1 MLLKSKIQRAFCI
14 LSLVFFCIP
23 FKINAHDFEDVDV
36 LLIGTGIMSAT
47 LGTLLEQL
55 DPNLK
60 IVTLEKLDQIAAES
74 SHAPNNA
81 GTGHSALCE
90 LNYTPID
97 ENGNVDTSKAI
108 KIMEKYEV
116 SKQFW
121 AYLVTQGILK
131 NPKDFIHSVPHLS
144 WVHGEEDIEFL
155 KKRFEALHKI
165 PLFAGMEMSQD
176 TKTLTDWMPLMMK
189 GRPASDKVAATRS
202 ELGTDV
208 DFGKLTRLLF
218 DYLSREGGLN
228 LLVSHEVKSLKQN
241 DEGEWEIKVKDLKA
255 NKTKK
260 FKSKFVFIG
269 AGGGALPLL
278 QKAGIKE
285 ALGYGGFPIAG
296 QFLVSKNHELANQ
309 HFAKVYGKAAAG
321 APPMSVP
328 HLDTRIID
336 GKKELLF
343 GPFAGFSTKFLKKG
357 SHLDLFKSLKLDN
370 VPAMLKAAIQ
380 NIPLMKYLFQQV
392 TLTHEDRMEALR
404 EFMPDA
410 KSEDWELIDA
420 GQRVQIIK
428 DDPNNEEGVLRFGT
442 EVIESSDGTLSAL
455 LGASPGA
462 SVSVSVMLEV
472 IQRSFKDKF
481 NSESWQKRIK
491 EIIPSFGIKLAHND
505 ELTHRTRSY
514 SQEYLQLNPTHP
526 TSFSRCEN
534 ALEN

>member
-1 MLLKSKIQRAFCI
+1 MLLKGKIQKAFCI
-14 LSLVFFCIP
+14 LSLLFFCTP
-23 FKINAHDFEDVDV
+23 YKVYTQDLEDVDV

-60 IVTLEKLDQIAAES
+60 IVALEKLDQISAES

-90 LNYTPID
+90 LNYTPLD
-97 ENGNVDTSKAI
+97 ENGNIDVSKAL
-108 KIMEKYEV
+108 KVMEKFEV

-144 WVHGEEDIEFL
+144 WVHGEEDIDFL

-165 PLFAGMEMSQD
+165 PLFAGMEYSED
-176 TKTLTDWMPLMMK
+176 TQTLAEWMPLMMK
-189 GRPASDKVAATRS
+189 GRAASDKVAATRS

-208 DFGKLTRLLF
+208 DFGKLARLLF
-218 DYLSREGGLN
+218 DYLTNEGGLN
-228 LLVSHEVKSLKQN
+228 LLLSHEVKSLKQN
-241 DEGEWEIKVKDLKA
+241 AEGLWEIKVKDLKA
-255 NKTKK
+255 KTHKRYR
-260 FKSKFVFIG
+260 SKFVFIG

-336 GKKELLF
+336 GKRELLF
-343 GPFAGFSTKFLKKG
+343 GPFAGFTTKFLKKG
-357 SHLDLFKSLKLDN
+357 SHWDLFRSIQIDN
-370 VPAMLKAAIQ
+370 MPAMLKAAIQ

-410 KSEDWELIDA
+410 KSEDWELLDA

-428 DDPNNEEGVLRFGT
+428 EDPGEEGVLRFGT

-491 EIIPSFGIKLAHND
+491 EIIPSFGEKLASNND
-505 ELTHRTRSY
+505 LANKLRIQSNK
-514 SQEYLQLNPTHP
+514 SLSLNLIAH
-526 TSFSRCEN
+526 SEGDCEKS
-534 ALEN
+534 LYGK

>member
-1 MLLKSKIQRAFCI
+1 MEYS
-14 LSLVFFCIP
+14 
-23 FKINAHDFEDVDV
+23 ED
-36 LLIGTGIMSAT
+36 TQT
-47 LGTLLEQL
+47 L
-55 DPNLK
+55 
-60 IVTLEKLDQIAAES
+60 AE
-74 SHAPNNA
+74 
-81 GTGHSALCE
+81 
-90 LNYTPID
+90 
-97 ENGNVDTSKAI
+97 
-108 KIMEKYEV
+108 
-116 SKQFW
+116 
-121 AYLVTQGILK
+121 
-131 NPKDFIHSVPHLS
+131 
-144 WVHGEEDIEFL
+144 
-155 KKRFEALHKI
+155 
-165 PLFAGMEMSQD
+165 
-176 TKTLTDWMPLMMK
+176 WMPLMMK
-189 GRPASDKVAATRS
+189 GRAASDKVAATRS

-208 DFGKLTRLLF
+208 DFGKLARLLF
-218 DYLSREGGLN
+218 DYLTNEGGLN
-228 LLVSHEVKSLKQN
+228 LLLSHEVKSLKQN
-241 DEGEWEIKVKDLKA
+241 AEGLWEIKVKDLKA
-255 NKTKK
+255 KTHKRYR
-260 FKSKFVFIG
+260 SKFVFIG

-336 GKKELLF
+336 GKRELLF
-343 GPFAGFSTKFLKKG
+343 GPFAGFTTKFLKKG
-357 SHLDLFKSLKLDN
+357 SHWDLFRSIQIDN
-370 VPAMLKAAIQ
+370 MPAMLKAAIQ

-410 KSEDWELIDA
+410 KSEDWELLDA

-428 DDPNNEEGVLRFGT
+428 EDPGEEGVLRFGT

-491 EIIPSFGIKLAHND
+491 EIIPSFGEKLASNND
-505 ELTHRTRSY
+505 LANKLRIQSNK
-514 SQEYLQLNPTHP
+514 SLSLNLIAH
-526 TSFSRCEN
+526 SEGDCEKS
-534 ALEN
+534 LYGK